1 MNAQDHYSLLN
12 QQYINGRWR
21 EGSSSRQAENINPY
35 TQKVLNSF
43 QLASQQDVDTAYQSA
58 KAAQSAWEKTAPSEK
73 QALIKKLESIV
84 QIRSEEIIDWII
96 QESGST
102 RIKATI
108 ELGAALGIIKE
119 AETFP
124 LRVNGEI
131 LPTSVPDQQSRIYRK
146 ALGVIGVISP
156 WNFPFHLSMR
166 SVITALAVGNTVVL
180 KPASDTP
187 VTGGTLLA
195 KLFEEAGFPEGVLNV
210 VVGAGS
216 EIGDFFVEHA
226 VPSLISFTGSTEIG
240 KRVGQLAVGGKH
252 IKRIALELGGN
263 APMVVLDDADLPYAV
278 DLTVMG
284 RFLHQGQ
291 ICMSTN
297 RVIVDA
303 KVYDEFVDLL
313 IKKVQT
319 LAVGDPDIM
328 GTLIGPIINS
338 NQIKNIERIIEQAK
352 ASGAKLVLCG
362 ETQGNIIPP
371 HVFVDVNPQS
381 SLARE
386 ESFGPILPVIKARD
400 EAHALE
406 LANDTE
412 YGLSSAVCT
421 TNHERG
427 VQFALGIDAGM
438 THINDITVDDQ
449 PNAPFGGEK
458 NSGLGR
464 FNGHWIIDEFT
475 RTHWVTVQTKPK
487 AYPV

>member
-1 MNAQDHYSLLN
+1 MGSSNTYTELN
-12 QQYINGRWR
+12 HQYIHGRWT
-21 EGSSSRQAENINPY
+21 EGSSTCQADNINPY
-35 TQKVLNSF
+35 NQELIHQF
-43 QLASQQDVDTAYQSA
+43 QLANTADLDTAYTVA
-58 KAAQSAWEKTAPSEK
+58 KSVQPAWEKTSPAERI
-73 QALIKKLESIV
+73 ALIQRVEDILKA
-84 QIRSEEIIDWII
+84 RGDEIIDWII
-96 QESGST
+96 RESGST
-102 RIKATI
+102 RLKASI
-108 ELGAALGIIKE
+108 ELGAAQSITAE
-119 AETFP
+119 ARTFP

-131 LPTSVPDQQSRIYRK
+131 LPTNVPHQESRIYRK

-166 SVITALAVGNTVVL
+166 SVITAMALGNTVVL

-195 KLFEEAGFPEGVLNV
+195 KIFEEAGFPAGVFNV

-216 EIGDFFVEHA
+216 EIGDYFVEHA

-240 KRVGQLAVGGKH
+240 KRVGQLAVGGKY

-263 APMVVLDDADLPYAV
+263 APMVVLDDANLEQAV
-278 DLTVMG
+278 ELTVLG

-297 RVIVDA
+297 RVIVDEKIYDDFVTLLEH
-303 KVYDEFVDLL
+303 KVKELV
-313 IKKVQT
+313 I
-319 LAVGDPDIM
+319 GDPDDM
-328 GTLIGPIINS
+328 STLIGPIINQS
-338 NQIKNIERIIEQAK
+338 QVRNIERIITEAK
-352 ASGAKLVLCG
+352 ASNAKMIIGG
-362 ETQGNIIPP
+362 ETQGQVIPP
-371 HVFVDVNPQS
+371 HVFIDVDPQS
-381 SLARE
+381 ALARE

-427 VQFALGIDAGM
+427 VNFALRIEAGM

-449 PNAPFGGEK
+449 SHAPFGGEK

-464 FNGHWIIDEFT
+464 FNGYWIIEEFT
-475 RTHWVTVQTKPK
+475 RTHWVTIQTKPK
-487 AYPV
+487 TS